1 MRYNH
6 DMIGTLAVR
15 VNGPASAATLRAN
28 QGTYLEAN
36 GMRIY
41 ASSADTYF
49 MQCLEWTIASVRD
62 IRRKSSRDVRVYLPY
77 IPLERSPITFLC

>member
-6 DMIGTLAVR
+6 DMIGTHAIC
-15 VNGPASAATLRAN
+15 VNGAVSAATLRAN

-62 IRRKSSRDVRVYLPY
+62 IRRKSIRHVRVYLPY
-77 IPLERSPITFLC
+77 IPLERRPIPFFC

>member
-6 DMIGTLAVR
+6 DMIGTPAIR

-36 GMRIY
+36 G
-41 ASSADTYF
+41 
-49 MQCLEWTIASVRD
+49 
-62 IRRKSSRDVRVYLPY
+62 IRCV
-77 IPLERSPITFLC
+77 I